1 MSPSITRW
9 LIARMVTR
17 SDIARFW
24 MNANA
29 AFSFSAELVH
39 QLALGPVDDL
49 AGLELLL
56 EARGLVVQRPDLL
69 EPAQRHLDRGHEL
82 AALERLDQV
91 GERPGVAGLL
101 DEVALAEGGEDQDR
115 GAALARDLAGRGEP
129 VETRHL
135 DVEDGEVGLEL
146 AHELDRL
153 VATTRLA
160 DDLVAL
166 LLEGL
171 LQVEADDG
179 LVLGDDD
186 ACCQGRSFRSP

>member
-1 MSPSITRW
+1 MTRW

-17 SDIARFW
+17 SDMARFW
-24 MNANA
+24 MKRERGVLVE
-29 AFSFSAELVH
+29 AELVH
-39 QLALGPVDDL
+39 QLALGPVDHL

-56 EARGLVVQRPDLL
+56 EAGGLVVQGPHLL
-69 EPAQRHLDRGHEL
+69 EAAQGHLDRRHQL

-91 GERPGVAGLL
+91 GEGAGVAGLL
-101 DEVALAEGGEDQDR
+101 DEVALAERGEDEH
-115 GAALARDLAGRGEP
+115 GGPALARDLAGRGQP
-129 VETRHL
+129 VEARHL

-153 VATTRLA
+153 VAPARLA

>member
-1 MSPSITRW
+1 
-9 LIARMVTR
+9 MVTR

-24 MNANA
+24 MKRERGALVQ
-29 AFSFSAELVH
+29 AELVH
-39 QLALGPVDDL
+39 QLALGPVDHL

-56 EARGLVVQRPDLL
+56 EAGGLVVQGPDLL
-69 EPAQRHLDRGHEL
+69 EPAQGHLDRRHQL

-91 GERPGVAGLL
+91 GEGTRVAGLL
-101 DEVALAEGGEDQDR
+101 DEVALAEGGEDEHG
-115 GAALARDLAGRGEP
+115 GAALARDLAGRGQA
-129 VETRHL
+129 VEARHL

-146 AHELDRL
+146 THELDRL
-153 VATTRLA
+153 VASARLA